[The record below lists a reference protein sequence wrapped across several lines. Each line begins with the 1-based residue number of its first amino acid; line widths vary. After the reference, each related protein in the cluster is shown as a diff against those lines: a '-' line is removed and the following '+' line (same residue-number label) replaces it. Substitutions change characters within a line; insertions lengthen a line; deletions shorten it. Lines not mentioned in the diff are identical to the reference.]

1 MVHQCMYS
9 YLHWPVNGLVVLH
22 NISTPLL
29 QFGEVEGEAQSET
42 QAGHGIVEP
51 HTVYHWP
58 ALGALNRRRRAQCIT
73 RSFLEAARNRHHIW
87 LQICHQYIVKS
98 SLLGRDKS

>member
-29 QFGEVEGEAQSET
+29 QFGEVEGEAQ
-42 QAGHGIVEP
+42 AGHGIVEP

-58 ALGALNRRRRAQCIT
+58 GRSAESTSARAVASRCIT
-73 RSFLEAARNRHHIW
+73 QFVFNGVR
-87 LQICHQYIVKS
+87 VG
-98 SLLGRDKS
+98 SLGGA